1 METIKDFL
9 ESIVD
14 SYKDRIKSPLIGS
27 FMISFMIFNWRAFA
41 ILIFSDWPIHTRI
54 KWVEEHYSENKN
66 FVWPILISFFYV
78 LILPYINLFFDW
90 LLSMYTNKRM
100 LKINYKRNSE
110 LVRRK
115 VEAVLLREIADAEA
129 GTSEINSLKE
139 RIEGLQLENNAM
151 IQQNQDD
158 LNRHNT
164 TLENFK
170 MIESNHKRNIDSL
183 TKQRNLLLA
192 SRSLPLSDIITSK
205 EIKEAVE
212 EADGLSEFG
221 RKDLIDFFTKLE
233 NGKAP
238 DVNVDSIQKYEKQG
252 YIEVIAVDNYRKM
265 QLTVLGQLMQFYL
278 VNNLDLM

>member
-66 FVWPILISFFYV
+66 FVWPILISIFYV